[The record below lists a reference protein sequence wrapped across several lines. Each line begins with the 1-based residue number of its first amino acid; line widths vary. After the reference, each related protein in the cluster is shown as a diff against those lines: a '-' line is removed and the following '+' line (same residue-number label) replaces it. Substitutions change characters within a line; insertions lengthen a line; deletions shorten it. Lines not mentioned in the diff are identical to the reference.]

1 MRVIMF
7 AHACRH
13 FWDNFGH
20 AIDVIR
26 SCAKAFVVRA
36 CIYFFVRNFCIEKY
50 VFCCCLFIDKMTS
63 RAVVVA
69 DDAKLVKAHREFNKW
84 KKKNPVSGTL
94 RATDFTFALKH
105 FDKFR
110 RAITKNIP
118 SFKSRKTCARAMVM
132 VTTHIGKKNLLESK
146 GGRGVETIRT

>member
-1 MRVIMF
+1 
-7 AHACRH
+7 
-13 FWDNFGH
+13 
-20 AIDVIR
+20 
-26 SCAKAFVVRA
+26 
-36 CIYFFVRNFCIEKY
+36 
-50 VFCCCLFIDKMTS
+50 MTS

-69 DDAKLVKAHREFNKW
+69 DDAKMVKAHREFNKW

-118 SFKSRKTCARAMVM
+118 SFKSRKTYARAMV
-132 VTTHIGKKNLLESK
+132 TTYIIGKKLIGKQGRTRGGNDPGLSHHQLLGMVHQFAFFLITTGTAFTSW
-146 GGRGVETIRT
+146 